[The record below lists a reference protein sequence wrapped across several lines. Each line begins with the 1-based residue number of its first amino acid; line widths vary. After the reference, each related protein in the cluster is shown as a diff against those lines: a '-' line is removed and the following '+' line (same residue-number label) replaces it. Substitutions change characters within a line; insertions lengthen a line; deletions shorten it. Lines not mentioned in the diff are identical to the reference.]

1 MLAVTDFL
9 PTATVTAEPAEPA
22 EEPLPDVV
30 DDENEETED
39 SESEQDESDESSDD
53 ESDDTAARVAVFER
67 IEQQFFIKMAVQAA
81 SAAFIG
87 VAIIMHGISTA
98 SACSF

>member
-9 PTATVTAEPAEPA
+9 PTATVTAEPVVEP
-22 EEPLPDVV
+22 V
-30 DDENEETED
+30 DETASETESETVTETE
-39 SESEQDESDESSDD
+39 SESESESGESGDESSDD
-53 ESDDTAARVAVFER
+53 TAERVAVFQR

-87 VAIIMHGISTA
+87 IAIIMHGISTA